1 MLDISWANRR
11 LEALAAKANR
21 ERIRTSKG
29 LEKGS
34 CQEGGP
40 PELEEDGRW
49 AAA

>member
-11 LEALAAKANR
+11 LEGLAAKANG

-34 CQEGGP
+34 CQGGP
-40 PELEEDGRW
+40 PELREDRRW